1 MIPLEPKISKVKPG
15 LKLPYPS
22 GRRWKELNY
31 KASYAKLSDVE
42 WYEDRLVDSFVN
54 DAREIARAFSA
65 ITVHDDDMMNFYACS
80 AESLTYKDLKGIMR
94 ARKRKES
101 RLSKA
106 VGSGEELPPKD
117 FAEAFSHP
125 TRGER

>member
-1 MIPLEPKISKVKPG
+1 MKRA
-15 LKLPYPS
+15 KLQ
-22 GRRWKELNY
+22 G
-31 KASYAKLSDVE
+31 YAKVSDEE

-65 ITVHDDDMMNFYACS
+65 MTVHDDDVIEFHACS
-80 AESLTYKDLKGIMR
+80 SERLTYKDLQGIMR

-117 FAEAFSHP
+117 FAEAFRHP